1 MNNIYVEGEFLNHC
15 NDCPFYNIET
25 EVEFVG
31 YEKNYYKCL
40 VGGDI
45 ITGNCPL
52 KPLADRLAEE
62 RKKVV
67 QEIKKLCEEKKEN
80 GFSLFTGKFDGV
92 AIMNMAKLYDIL
104 DQVERGE

>member
-1 MNNIYVEGEFLNHC
+1 MNNIYIDGEFVNRC

-31 YEKNYYKCL
+31 YEKTYHKCL

-52 KPLADRLAEE
+52 KPLSDRLKEE
-62 RKKVV
+62 RKRVV
-67 QEIKKLCEEKKEN
+67 KEIRDSAGNYFELPYCDECGNSN
-80 GFSLFTGKFDGV
+80 GNDVVLTGND
-92 AIMNMAKLYDIL
+92 LTEIL
-104 DQVERGE
+104 DEIENE